1 MYTLINGSQKNHK
14 SNSRYFLDY
23 ISKYLDDYTIYNL
36 KYDDFNEVIDS
47 IINTDTIIIAFP
59 LYVDSPN
66 SLTLKLLDYI
76 YDTNIDLS
84 NKKLYVIIN
93 CGFREGIH
101 NITALNIIKNWASKV
116 NICYSGSILIGAGE
130 IVGKEEYSYITSIAT
145 NKLKKFSKCIKKN
158 KNIKDIITTM
168 DLLTNRLYCMFA
180 NSSWTKKGKINNLT
194 KDDLKII

>member
-93 CGFREGIH
+93 CGFRE
-101 NITALNIIKNWASKV
+101 
-116 NICYSGSILIGAGE
+116 
-130 IVGKEEYSYITSIAT
+130 
-145 NKLKKFSKCIKKN
+145 
-158 KNIKDIITTM
+158 
-168 DLLTNRLYCMFA
+168 
-180 NSSWTKKGKINNLT
+180 
-194 KDDLKII
+194 

>member
-36 KYDDFNEVIDS
+36 KYDDFNNIIDS

-101 NITALNIIKNWASKV
+101 NITALNIIKNWTSKV

-130 IVGKEEYSYITSIAT
+130 IVGKEKYSYITSIAT

-158 KNIKDIITTM
+158 KNIKDIITTI